1 MVIYLFMRFVS
12 TKLLFI
18 QNTMLTIRA
27 EYFKVYKANQPITA
41 SPVLRASAN
50 LILLLYAK
58 VSEPIKN

>member
-1 MVIYLFMRFVS
+1 
-12 TKLLFI
+12 
-18 QNTMLTIRA
+18 MLTIRA